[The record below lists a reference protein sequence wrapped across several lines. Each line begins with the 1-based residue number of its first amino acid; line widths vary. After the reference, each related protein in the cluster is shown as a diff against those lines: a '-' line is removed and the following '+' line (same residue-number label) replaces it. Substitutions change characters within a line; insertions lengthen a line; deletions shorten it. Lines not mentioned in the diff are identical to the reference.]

1 MNSDLSN
8 GRILSSSGQIQRG
21 QIQRSTVMVES
32 SAPGGK
38 RGSPA
43 PHLTAPHDARRGSR
57 SPGHRQP
64 CLYAGVRASRLM
76 RQVAPSAPGFRPS
89 ISSGLGRATQRNMGP
104 GRDGRPRTS
113 AGRRGRTRYMAQR
126 RCGGGCQDC
135 PAPAQAR
142 RRRGY
147 SPGP

>member
-104 GRDGRPRTS
+104 GRGHTRALVAGAGHDTWPGVDAGAAVRPDP
-113 AGRRGRTRYMAQR
+113 G
-126 RCGGGCQDC
+126 
-135 PAPAQAR
+135 